1 MDGSIDIKMLLSLGA
16 ILVSIVSASVLVKA
30 KLGVVIEQLSALTKD
45 YEARL
50 RILDQRSDQL
60 MNAVELNAQKTTVLS
75 GILSPSVLEKQHRMS
90 ERNLILAETNEA
102 RIQKLEGLHN
112 GKHPSG

>member
-1 MDGSIDIKMLLSLGA
+1 MDGSIDIKMLLS
-16 ILVSIVSASVLVKA
+16 
-30 KLGVVIEQLSALTKD
+30 
-45 YEARL
+45 
-50 RILDQRSDQL
+50 RSDQL

-90 ERNLILAETNEA
+90 ERNLILAETNET

-112 GKHPSG
+112 GKHPAV